1 MIRDG
6 ARQCPEICADVVS
19 SIQPTLGPAPLG
31 LFLYGSSVTGGFEVR
46 RNNLDHVAVM
56 ARGPVND
63 DLPPPISMHEAIVT
77 RFPAWVNR
85 VEVSCVSLPAPQTFC
100 DMRHR
105 VAAISHGEPLN
116 LRQVGVDWLLN

>member
-1 MIRDG
+1 M
-6 ARQCPEICADVVS
+6 VS

-31 LFLYGSSVTGGFEVR
+31 LFLYGSSVTGGFEVS

-77 RFPAWVNR
+77 RYPAWLDR
-85 VEVSCVSLPAPQTFC
+85 VELAAFRIRRLKRSVTC
-100 DMRHR
+100 DT
-105 VAAISHGEPLN
+105 G
-116 LRQVGVDWLLN
+116 